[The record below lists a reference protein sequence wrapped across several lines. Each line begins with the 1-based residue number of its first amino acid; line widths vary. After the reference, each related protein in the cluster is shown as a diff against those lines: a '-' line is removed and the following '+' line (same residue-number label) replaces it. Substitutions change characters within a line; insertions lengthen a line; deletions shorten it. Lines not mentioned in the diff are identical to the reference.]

1 MHNPCI
7 DHWNVVIYILRYL
20 QKPSGQRVLYEDKGN
35 TQICGYCDVDW
46 TDSLMDKRS
55 TTRYCVLL
63 GENIISWKSN
73 KKNVDK
79 AMASLTCELIWVSNS
94 SKN

>member
-55 TTRYCVLL
+55 TTRYCVCLEKILSL
-63 GENIISWKSN
+63 G
-73 KKNVDK
+73 K
-79 AMASLTCELIWVSNS
+79 AIRKMLIKQWHPSLVNLYG
-94 SKN
+94 